1 MHQYFLTELAL
12 QKMEKVQTLPKLNIR
27 ILVNSLSPQQ
37 MTHNLQNVS
46 DGMAQTSL
54 FSKQN
59 FWFSA

>member
-1 MHQYFLTELAL
+1 
-12 QKMEKVQTLPKLNIR
+12 MEKVQTLPKLNER

-37 MTHNLQNVS
+37 MTHNLQNVP